1 MKKGDTVLIPAT
13 VDAMLRFINTHQIRV
28 KIGEELVWI
37 DAENVI
43 ESGIIM
49 MDEEDEDK

>member
-1 MKKGDTVLIPAT
+1 MKKGDTVLIPAKI
-13 VDAMLRFINTHQIRV
+13 DAMRKLINTYQIRV
-28 KIGEELVWI
+28 KIDEELVWI

-49 MDEEDEDK
+49 MDEQDEED